1 MTSCNNTYT
10 LLRSGAL
17 RLGGGVL
24 LLLLAGVLTQCE
36 EQNTYRIGERVYKAN
51 CANCHMDEGQGLGE
65 LIPPLANADYLKNNR
80 DKLAC
85 IVRYGL
91 KDTIVVNGRQ
101 YSEQMAGI
109 PKLEDVAVVNLLNY
123 IGHSWGNDLKPY
135 TLEEV
140 RTLLEQCAPQQ

>member
-1 MTSCNNTYT
+1 MNNPMTSNNMLPKAGT
-10 LLRSGAL
+10 LR
-17 RLGGGVL
+17 RVQGVL
-24 LLLLAGVLTQCE
+24 LILSAVLLAQCE
-36 EQNTYRIGERVYKAN
+36 ENTYRIGERVYKAN
-51 CANCHMDEGQGLGE
+51 CANCHMDNGEGLGE
-65 LIPPLANADYLKNNR
+65 LIPPIANSDYLKNNR

-91 KDTIVVNGRQ
+91 KDTIMVNGKQ

-109 PKLEDVAVVNLLNY
+109 KLEDVALVNLLNY

-140 RTLLEQCAPQQ
+140 RTMLGQCATQQ

>member
-1 MTSCNNTYT
+1 MLPKAGT
-10 LLRSGAL
+10 LR
-17 RLGGGVL
+17 RVQGVL
-24 LLLLAGVLTQCE
+24 LILSAILLAQCE
-36 EQNTYRIGERVYKAN
+36 ENTYRIGERVYKAN
-51 CANCHMDEGQGLGE
+51 CANCHMDNGEGLGE
-65 LIPPLANADYLKNNR
+65 LIPPIANSDYLKNNR

-91 KDTIVVNGRQ
+91 KDTIMVNGKQ

-109 PKLEDVAVVNLLNY
+109 KLEDVALVNLLNY

-140 RTLLEQCAPQQ
+140 RTMLGQCATQQ

>member
-1 MTSCNNTYT
+1 MICHNTYS
-10 LLRSGAL
+10 LLRSRAS

-24 LLLLAGVLTQCE
+24 LLVSAVLLAQCE

-51 CANCHMDEGQGLGE
+51 CANCHMDNGEGLGE
-65 LIPPLANADYLKNNR
+65 LIPPIANSDYLKNNR

-91 KDTIVVNGRQ
+91 KDTIIVNGKQ

-109 PKLEDVAVVNLLNY
+109 KLEDVALVNLLNY

-140 RTLLEQCAPQQ
+140 RTMLGQCATQQ

>member
-1 MTSCNNTYT
+1 MLPKAGT
-10 LLRSGAL
+10 LR
-17 RLGGGVL
+17 RVQGVL
-24 LLLLAGVLTQCE
+24 LILSAVLLAQCE
-36 EQNTYRIGERVYKAN
+36 ENTYRIGERVYKAN
-51 CANCHMDEGQGLGE
+51 CANCHMDNGEGLGE
-65 LIPPLANADYLKNNR
+65 LIPPIANSDYLKNNR

-91 KDTIVVNGRQ
+91 KDTIMVNGKQ

-109 PKLEDVAVVNLLNY
+109 KLEDVALVNLLNY

-140 RTLLEQCAPQQ
+140 RTMLGQCATQQ

>member
-1 MTSCNNTYT
+1 MTSNNMLPKAGT
-10 LLRSGAL
+10 LR
-17 RLGGGVL
+17 RVQGVL
-24 LLLLAGVLTQCE
+24 LILSAVLLAQCE
-36 EQNTYRIGERVYKAN
+36 ENTYRIGERVYKAN
-51 CANCHMDEGQGLGE
+51 CANCHMDNGEGLGE
-65 LIPPLANADYLKNNR
+65 LIPPIANSDYLKNNR

-91 KDTIVVNGRQ
+91 KDTIMVNGKQ

-109 PKLEDVAVVNLLNY
+109 KLEDVALVNLLNY

-140 RTLLEQCAPQQ
+140 RTMLGQCATQQ

>member
-1 MTSCNNTYT
+1 MTSNNMLPKAGT
-10 LLRSGAL
+10 LR
-17 RLGGGVL
+17 RVQGVL
-24 LLLLAGVLTQCE
+24 LILSAILLAQCE
-36 EQNTYRIGERVYKAN
+36 ENTYRIGERVYKAN
-51 CANCHMDEGQGLGE
+51 CANCHMDNGEGLGE
-65 LIPPLANADYLKNNR
+65 LIPPIANSDYLKNNR

-91 KDTIVVNGRQ
+91 KDTIMVNGKQ

-109 PKLEDVAVVNLLNY
+109 KLEDVALVNLLNY

-140 RTLLEQCAPQQ
+140 RTMLGQCATQQ

>member
-1 MTSCNNTYT
+1 MTSNNMLPKAGT
-10 LLRSGAL
+10 LR
-17 RLGGGVL
+17 RVQGVL
-24 LLLLAGVLTQCE
+24 LILSAILLAQCE
-36 EQNTYRIGERVYKAN
+36 ENTYRIGERVYKAN
-51 CANCHMDEGQGLGE
+51 CANCHMDNGEGLGE
-65 LIPPLANADYLKNNR
+65 LIPPIANSDYLKNNR

-91 KDTIVVNGRQ
+91 KDTIIVNGKQ

-109 PKLEDVAVVNLLNY
+109 KLEDVALVNLLNY

-140 RTLLEQCAPQQ
+140 RTMLGQCATQQ

>member
-1 MTSCNNTYT
+1 MVTRSTFT
-10 LLRSGAL
+10 ILRSGAL
-17 RLGGGVL
+17 RLGVGVL
-24 LLLLAGVLTQCE
+24 LLVSTVLLTQCE
-36 EQNTYRIGERVYKAN
+36 ENTYRIGERVYKTN
-51 CANCHMDEGQGLGE
+51 CANCHMDNGEGLGA
-65 LIPPLANADYLKNNR
+65 LIPPLANSDYLKNNR

-91 KDTIVVNGRQ
+91 KDTIIVNGKQ

-123 IGHSWGNDLKPY
+123 IGHSWGNELKPY

-140 RTLLEQCAPQQ
+140 RTMLGQCATQQ

>member
-1 MTSCNNTYT
+1 MNNPMTSNNMLPKAGT
-10 LLRSGAL
+10 LR
-17 RLGGGVL
+17 RVQGVL
-24 LLLLAGVLTQCE
+24 LILSAILLAQCE
-36 EQNTYRIGERVYKAN
+36 ENTYRIGERVYKAN
-51 CANCHMDEGQGLGE
+51 CANCHMDNGEGLGE
-65 LIPPLANADYLKNNR
+65 LIPPIANSDYLKNNR

-91 KDTIVVNGRQ
+91 KDTIMVNGKQ

-109 PKLEDVAVVNLLNY
+109 KLEDVALVNLLNY

-140 RTLLEQCAPQQ
+140 RTMLGQCATQQ